1 MCGRFAPSPTG
12 RMHLGNAYSALL
24 SWLSARS
31 QGGGWLLRIED
42 IDSQRSRTEYADQIK
57 DDLRWLGLE
66 WDGECRQSD
75 RSPLYEEALGH
86 LTGLYHC
93 RCTRADLLATQAPHE
108 TDGRVVYAGTCRHKG
123 YPDGALRIAV
133 PRADILY
140 TDLHYGPQRVNLTT
154 HCGDFIL
161 RRRDGAWAYQLAV
174 VVDDALTGVS
184 EVVRGRDLL
193 LSAAQQIFL
202 HRALGYT
209 PPQYGHLPLL
219 INAAG
224 QRLSKRDRSLDL
236 GALRQRYTAPRLI
249 GLICHLAGLLPH
261 PEALTAEEAITLF
274 DWKKLP
280 ADDIVVAG

>member
-1 MCGRFAPSPTG
+1 M
-12 RMHLGNAYSALL
+12 
-24 SWLSARS
+24 
-31 QGGGWLLRIED
+31 
-42 IDSQRSRTEYADQIK
+42 
-57 DDLRWLGLE
+57 
-66 WDGECRQSD
+66 
-75 RSPLYEEALGH
+75 
-86 LTGLYHC
+86 
-93 RCTRADLLATQAPHE
+93 
-108 TDGRVVYAGTCRHKG
+108 VYAGTCRHKG

-236 GALRQRYTAPRLI
+236 GALRQRYTAPGSSASSATSPDFSPTPKPSPPRKPSPSSI
-249 GLICHLAGLLPH
+249 GKNYP
-261 PEALTAEEAITLF
+261 PTTLS
-274 DWKKLP
+274 WRAKNNAYACKTWNHRSHGQRVRP
-280 ADDIVVAG
+280 ATPSPQRCP